1 MPGISAKLPLSVSQ
15 KDGPYRLT
23 KTVTEALTQ
32 DFKMLLLTNPGE
44 RMMDPDFGIGIRNY
58 LFENASEFIYD
69 ELTSLIIDATA
80 SYLPQIQIEKV
91 LFNESSDDNQLNDL
105 IDSNIIS
112 ITIRFSINPFS
123 NQETLTI
130 PII

>member
-1 MPGISAKLPLSVSQ
+1 MPGISAKLPLSVSH
-15 KDGPYRLT
+15 KDGPYRVT

>member
-1 MPGISAKLPLSVSQ
+1 
-15 KDGPYRLT
+15 
-23 KTVTEALTQ
+23 
-32 DFKMLLLTNPGE
+32 MLLLTNPGE